1 MIFPAKIEAE
11 MEKSNVALCGAT
23 LEQIGLSGLNPVLVG
38 AV

>member
-23 LEQIGLSGLNPVLVG
+23 LVEIGLSGHKLG
-38 AV
+38 IGDKA

>member
-11 MEKSNVALCGAT
+11 MEKSNIALCGAT
-23 LEQIGLSGLNPVLVG
+23 FGDVGLSGLNCVLVE

>member
-11 MEKSNVALCGAT
+11 MKKSNVALCGAT
-23 LEQIGLSGLNPVLVG
+23 FGDVGLSGLNPVLVG